1 MQQSETIETE
11 QTRSIISR
19 KFIEPGFEY
28 WFTNHE
34 HVRSPFP
41 PAIRISLREK
51 TSVIFF
57 EWIDSLKETDLK
69 SMKEEEFLEMFETI
83 LFNEA
88 MKLFDDE
95 DQQLTVSY
103 PFLPRMGDLVNHQIN
118 GKGKIIGRKEIVSKE
133 NRKQFELSVSSQET
147 GKTWKTQFELPD

>member
-1 MQQSETIETE
+1 MRQSETIEKE
-11 QTRSIISR
+11 QIRSIISR

-69 SMKEEEFLEMFETI
+69 AMKEEEFLEMFETI

-95 DQQLTVSY
+95 DQQLTISY
-103 PFLPRMGDLVNHQIN
+103 PFLPRMGDLVDHKIN
-118 GKGKIIGRKEIVSKE
+118 GIGKIIGRREIVSKE

-147 GKTWKTQFELPD
+147 GITWKTQFDLQD